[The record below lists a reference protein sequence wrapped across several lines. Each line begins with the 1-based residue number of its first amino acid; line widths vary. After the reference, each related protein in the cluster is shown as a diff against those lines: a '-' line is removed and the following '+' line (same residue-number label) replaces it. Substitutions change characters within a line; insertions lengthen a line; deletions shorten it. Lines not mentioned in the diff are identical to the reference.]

1 MTSVAI
7 MQPTFIPWIG
17 YFAMI
22 GSVDKFVI
30 LDDVQFSKQSWQSRN
45 QIKTSS
51 GPLILSLGVSRA
63 KSKPLIKDANLATT
77 GFEKK
82 LLKSIYDCLGRAP
95 FYSIVADL
103 LEGAFDAAN
112 GSLCDLNAG
121 IIKKISSMSGFDT
134 EFFFSSELGIV
145 SDAKGDRLVDICQHL
160 EAHKYLSPVG
170 SLDYLLCE
178 NPFAGSKVDLVFLN
192 YRHPEYE
199 QFYPPFMS
207 QMSVID
213 ALAHLGPHRLK
224 SFVMSGCE
232 TPLTIDEVGVI

>member
-22 GSVDKFVI
+22 GSVDKFVF

-51 GPLILSLGVSRA
+51 GPMTLSLGVSRS
-63 KSKPLIKDANLATT
+63 KSKPLIKDVDLATT

-82 LLKSIYDCLGRAP
+82 LLKSIYSCLGRAP
-95 FYSIVADL
+95 YYFLVADL
-103 LEGAFDAAN
+103 LEEAFDTAC
-112 GSLCDLNAG
+112 GSLCDLNIA
-121 IIKKISSMSGFDT
+121 IIKKISSMSDFDT
-134 EFFFSSELGIV
+134 EFFMSSELGIV
-145 SDAKGDRLVDICQHL
+145 SDAKGDRLLDICQHL
-160 EAHKYLSPVG
+160 GAHKYLSPVG

-178 NPFAGSKVDLVFLN
+178 NPFAGTKLDLNFLN

-199 QFYPPFMS
+199 QLYPPFMS
-207 QMSVID
+207 HMSVID
-213 ALAHLGPHRLK
+213 ALAHLGPDQIK
-224 SFVMSGCE
+224 SVIMSGCE
-232 TPLTIDEVGVI
+232 TPLTIDEARMI